1 MKLCFASNNDHKLS
15 EIRQIVGNQY
25 QVVSLQEIG
34 CHEELAEDQD
44 TLEGN
49 SRQKAEY
56 VWQHY
61 GISCFAD
68 DTGLEVA
75 ALGGEPGVFSARY
88 AGPQRSSSDNMTL
101 LLENLR
107 SQSDRR
113 AQFRTSITLFLD
125 GAMHQFDGIIKGQ
138 IADAPRGETGFGYD
152 PIFIP
157 EGSELTFAQMSAG
170 EKNQISHR
178 GRAMEQ
184 LVAFLQ
190 KQK

>member
-1 MKLCFASNNDHKLS
+1 
-15 EIRQIVGNQY
+15 
-25 QVVSLQEIG
+25 
-34 CHEELAEDQD
+34 
-44 TLEGN
+44 
-49 SRQKAEY
+49 
-56 VWQHY
+56 
-61 GISCFAD
+61 
-68 DTGLEVA
+68 
-75 ALGGEPGVFSARY
+75 
-88 AGPQRSSSDNMTL
+88 
-101 LLENLR
+101 
-107 SQSDRR
+107 
-113 AQFRTSITLFLD
+113 
-125 GAMHQFDGIIKGQ
+125 MHQFDGIIKGQ